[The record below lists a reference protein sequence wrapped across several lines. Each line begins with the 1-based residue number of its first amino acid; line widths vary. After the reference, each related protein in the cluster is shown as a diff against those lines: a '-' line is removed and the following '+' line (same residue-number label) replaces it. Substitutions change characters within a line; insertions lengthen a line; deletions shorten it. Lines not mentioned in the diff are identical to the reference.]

1 MDKDAE
7 IKQLTDERAY
17 VLGWLDH
24 PITKEI
30 FQDLAEQQE
39 EGLSMLCNRTPESIE
54 TFFGHYEAIGE
65 LRGIRRVK
73 GLVEGKLADI
83 EMQLKDL
90 IE

>member
-7 IKQLTDERAY
+7 IKQLTDARDF
-17 VLGWLDH
+17 VRGWLEH
-24 PITKEI
+24 PVTKEI
-30 FQDLAEQQE
+30 FADLAEQQE
-39 EGLSMLCNRTPESIE
+39 QGLALLTQRTPNSVE

-83 EMQLKDL
+83 EAQLKDL
-90 IE
+90 TI